1 VRLFLPKEEFAEP
14 VEINLKDAR
23 DVKAESLAYKV
34 IPSMPRDVGCDK
46 DGFRQGACQT
56 VLQLCFMFAHDSCSH
71 FMFSTVQATTATI

>member
-1 VRLFLPKEEFAEP
+1 MRLFLPKEEFAEP

-46 DGFRQGACQT
+46 DGFRQDFQHRSPFPYELMTFG
-56 VLQLCFMFAHDSCSH
+56 S
-71 FMFSTVQATTATI
+71 